1 MIWKRVK
8 EQEEQIQQSNE
19 CINTSTRS
27 VYILFLSTLFYT
39 FREYLVWGSCLR
51 ICVFFL
57 RVVSFRLTERSVFIW
72 INSFMH
78 WAVCRYWVHR
88 MCRMY
93 HGESVYRESIYK
105 AHGTSNLVQYRD
117 QSLYS
122 PSSSSSSSIKSSFV
136 PGALTS

>member
-19 CINTSTRS
+19 CINTSARS

-39 FREYLVWGSCLR
+39 FRKYLVWGLCLR
-51 ICVFFL
+51 FVFFG
-57 RVVSFRLTERSVFIW
+57 VVWFRLTERSVFIW

-88 MCRMY
+88 MCRVY
-93 HGESVYRESIYK
+93 NGESVYRESIYK
-105 AHGTSNLVQYRD
+105 ANGTSDLVLYRD

-122 PSSSSSSSIKSSFV
+122 PSSSSSSSMKSSFV